1 VSPSKNAQ
9 PRNKEA
15 SPPGVVP
22 ADLLTQDD
30 LYLFNEGSHFKLYE
44 KMGAHLGEVDEQ
56 PGVYFA
62 VWAPDA
68 ERISVIGDFN
78 GWTPGVHLLAP
89 KGNSG
94 IWTGFVPGLTAG
106 IVYKYKVES
115 RYSGYKVEKADPFA
129 FATEVPPKTASVVWD
144 QSYQWGDQEWMSARA
159 ETNALEEA
167 ISTYEM
173 HLGSWRRVPEEG
185 NRSLTYRELASELV
199 PYLTRLGYTH
209 VEFMPIMEHPF
220 AGSWGYQV
228 TGYFAPTS
236 RFGTPEDFMYLVDKL
251 HQAGIGVILDWVPS
265 HFPSDEY
272 GLAYFDGTHLYEH
285 ADRRKGFH
293 PDWQSYIFNY
303 GRNEVRSFL
312 ISSAQ
317 FWLDV
322 YHVDGLRVDA
332 VASML
337 YLDYSRKAGEWI
349 PNPHGGN
356 ENLEA
361 ISLLR
366 RMNEAVYRDNP
377 GVQTI
382 AEESTAWPMVSRPT
396 YLGGLGFGMKWDM
409 GWMHDMLEYIQHD
422 PVHRKF
428 HHNQLSFR
436 LMYAFNENFVLSLSH
451 DEVVHGKGSL
461 ASKMPGDSWQKLA
474 NLRALLGYMYGQPGK
489 KLLFMGGE
497 LGQWSEWNHD
507 SSLDWHLLDQPQH
520 AGLQRWV
527 ADLNNLYRDQLA
539 LHQIDFQ
546 AAGFEWVDA
555 NDWEQSVISF
565 MRHDRARQESVL
577 VIANFTPVVREGYR
591 VGVPERG
598 EWRELLNSDAEVY
611 GGSGVGN
618 MGGVQARPIP
628 YHGRPYSLSLMLPPL
643 GVLFLKNAD

>member
-1 VSPSKNAQ
+1 
-9 PRNKEA
+9 
-15 SPPGVVP
+15 
-22 ADLLTQDD
+22 
-30 LYLFNEGSHFKLYE
+30 
-44 KMGAHLGEVDEQ
+44 
-56 PGVYFA
+56 
-62 VWAPDA
+62 
-68 ERISVIGDFN
+68 
-78 GWTPGVHLLAP
+78 
-89 KGNSG
+89 
-94 IWTGFVPGLTAG
+94 
-106 IVYKYKVES
+106 
-115 RYSGYKVEKADPFA
+115 
-129 FATEVPPKTASVVWD
+129 
-144 QSYQWGDQEWMSARA
+144 
-159 ETNALEEA
+159 
-167 ISTYEM
+167 
-173 HLGSWRRVPEEG
+173 
-185 NRSLTYRELASELV
+185 
-199 PYLTRLGYTH
+199 
-209 VEFMPIMEHPF
+209 
-220 AGSWGYQV
+220 
-228 TGYFAPTS
+228 
-236 RFGTPEDFMYLVDKL
+236 
-251 HQAGIGVILDWVPS
+251 
-265 HFPSDEY
+265 
-272 GLAYFDGTHLYEH
+272 
-285 ADRRKGFH
+285 
-293 PDWQSYIFNY
+293 
-303 GRNEVRSFL
+303 
-312 ISSAQ
+312 
-317 FWLDV
+317 
-322 YHVDGLRVDA
+322 
-332 VASML
+332 
-337 YLDYSRKAGEWI
+337 
-349 PNPHGGN
+349 
-356 ENLEA
+356 
-361 ISLLR
+361 
-366 RMNEAVYRDNP
+366 MNEAVYRDNP